1 MLNRLREHNV
11 VEVIFGEKESHVQ
24 LAQRSLE
31 LIRFLVDQKDFRE
44 RDLELVWNSAQRGEE

>member
-24 LAQRSLE
+24 LAQRGLE
-31 LIRFLVDQKDFRE
+31 LIKFLVDQKDFRE
-44 RDLELVWNSAQRGEE
+44 RDLELVSNSAQRGEE